1 MHCSMAKFIVV
12 AEQCAM
18 GYRMAEGLRWDDFDE
33 ALAAVR
39 DIGPGGHYLGHPH
52 TQQNFQKAFFM
63 PKQFDNNSF
72 EQWVAEGSV
81 DTTER
86 ALRTARQ
93 MLKDY
98 EKPALDPAINEAL
111 LDYIARREA
120 TIPAMDA
127 LNQDQ

>member
-1 MHCSMAKFIVV
+1 MHCSIAKFIVD

-18 GYRMAEGLRWDDFDE
+18 GYRMAEGLKWDDFDE
-33 ALAAVR
+33 ALSAVR

-52 TQQNFQKAFFM
+52 TQENFQQAFFM

-72 EQWVAEGSV
+72 EQWVAEGEIG
-81 DTTER
+81 TTER
-86 ALRTARQ
+86 ALQTARQ

-98 EKPALDPAINEAL
+98 EKPALDEGVNEAL
-111 LDYIARREA
+111 LDYIARREG

-127 LNQDQ
+127 LNQDA